1 MILGGTVVLE
11 VCCQRRRKRGEIV
24 IPAEQAHASRCTP
37 LTRKADEGT
46 ALDAE
51 LLARL
56 LHDGR
61 NGGVVHVTRGREQVV
76 LDLVAQAAA
85 DEVPERGAAAEV
97 GGGFDLELGPIYCHL
112 IVGARFVPARA
123 SAPAKLGGKMLSD
136 QSRSGTT

>member
-1 MILGGTVVLE
+1 M
-11 VCCQRRRKRGEIV
+11 
-24 IPAEQAHASRCTP
+24 
-37 LTRKADEGT
+37 
-46 ALDAE
+46 
-51 LLARL
+51 
-56 LHDGR
+56 
-61 NGGVVHVTRGREQVV
+61 TRGREQVV

-85 DEVPERGAAAEV
+85 DEVPEQGAAAEV